1 MSRTESKKID
11 HYMNLGYT
19 VVMRCD
25 EDGDVVAE
33 IQELPG
39 CIAHGENPQEAW
51 NNVRD
56 VQRAWIE
63 ERIESGGLI
72 PVPEPEGD
80 LPSGKFVQ
88 RVPRTLHKRLA
99 ELAKREEV
107 SLNQLV
113 TSMLSEAVGTK
124 SVALAFSAT
133 AHMDP
138 SNLWLVAECAAQK
151 EPYGEW
157 NFGKSVTGH
166 DIISTLRNAKRI
178 VPRLSDK
185 LLADADTKEIE
196 DYFNHS
202 HARR

>member
-1 MSRTESKKID
+1 MG
-11 HYMNLGYT
+11 LGYT
-19 VVMRCD
+19 VVMRRD
-25 EDGDVVAE
+25 EEGDVVAE

-56 VQRAWIE
+56 VQKAWIE

-72 PVPEPEGD
+72 PEPEPEGD

-99 ELAKREEV
+99 ELAKKEGV

-113 TSMLSEAVGTK
+113 TSMLSEALGTK
-124 SVALAFSAT
+124 SIAVAVSAH

-138 SNLWLVAECAAQK
+138 SHHWLFAEWATQK

-157 NFGKSVTGH
+157 NFGQSITGQG
-166 DIISTLRNAKRI
+166 DILSALRNVKRI
-178 VPRLSDK
+178 VPRLTNQS
-185 LLADADTKEIE
+185 LADAETKEIE
-196 DYFNHS
+196 NYFHS
-202 HARR
+202 HPRR

>member
-1 MSRTESKKID
+1 MKAMLSPKFRSW
-11 HYMNLGYT
+11 
-19 VVMRCD
+19 R
-25 EDGDVVAE
+25 
-33 IQELPG
+33 G
-39 CIAHGENPQEAW
+39 CIAHGEGPQEAW

-63 ERIESGGLI
+63 ERIESGLLI
-72 PVPEPEGD
+72 PEPEPEVD

-88 RVPRTLHKRLA
+88 RIPRTLHKRLA
-99 ELAKREEV
+99 ELAKKEEV

-113 TSMLSEAVGTK
+113 TSILSEALGTK

-138 SNLWLVAECAAQK
+138 SNLWIVAQCTAQK

-166 DIISTLRNAKRI
+166 DILSTLRNTKGI
-178 VPRLSDK
+178 VPRPSDK
-185 LLADADTKEIE
+185 LLNDADTKEIE

-202 HARR
+202 RAHR